1 MNTTNSNEDTDKLI
15 ERLMAKIKQN
25 GKVIEEITRQTAEIK
40 KKRKWLL
47 LEYARSN

>member
-1 MNTTNSNEDTDKLI
+1 MNMNNSNEDTDKLI

-40 KKRKWLL
+40 KRRKLLL
-47 LEYARSN
+47 LEYVRNN